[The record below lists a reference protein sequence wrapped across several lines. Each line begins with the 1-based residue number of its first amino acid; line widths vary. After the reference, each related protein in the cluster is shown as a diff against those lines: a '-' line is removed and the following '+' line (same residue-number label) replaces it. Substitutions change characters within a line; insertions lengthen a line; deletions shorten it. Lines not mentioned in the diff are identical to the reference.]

1 MKIAILSGKGGAGKT
16 FVSVNL
22 AFAGRRHF
30 GNVSYIDCDVEEP
43 NAHLFFSAP
52 VSETETVFASV
63 PSFDREKC
71 TGCRKCV
78 DFCKFNALVFI
89 KKSPVLFS
97 EMCHGCGACEF
108 LCPSSAIGEQKRPI
122 GIIETR
128 KFQNIT
134 LYSGILNTGEAN
146 GIKIIQSSLKKTD
159 SPLTVIDCPPGS
171 ACSVTESIQDADFCV
186 LIAEPTSFGFHNFQ
200 MIYELTSLLNK
211 KSAVLIN
218 KEEEKYAPLY
228 NFCEKKQLPVIG
240 AIPFDKKLAKSIA
253 DGTIISMQDK
263 NVLGTFDKIFTN
275 ITELL

>member
-16 FVSVNL
+16 FVSANL
-22 AFAGRRHF
+22 AFAGQQHF
-30 GNVSYIDCDVEEP
+30 GSVACIDCDVEEP
-43 NAHLFFSAP
+43 NAHLFFPSP
-52 VSETETVFASV
+52 VTETETVFATV

-97 EMCHGCGACEF
+97 EMCHGCGACAF
-108 LCPSSAIGEQKRPI
+108 LCPSSAIAEQKRPI
-122 GIIETR
+122 GIVETR
-128 KFQNIT
+128 KFQKIS

-146 GIKIIQSSLKKTD
+146 GIKIIRSALKKAD

-186 LIAEPTSFGFHNFQ
+186 LVAEPTSFGFHNFQ
-200 MIYELTSLLNK
+200 MIYELTSVLNK

-218 KEEEKYAPLY
+218 KEEEKYTPLHD
-228 NFCEKKQLPVIG
+228 FCEKNRLPVIG
-240 AIPFDKKLAKSIA
+240 TIPFDKKLAKSIA
-253 DGTIISMQDK
+253 DGTIISMHDK
-263 NVLGTFDKIFTN
+263 NILGMFDKIFMN
-275 ITELL
+275 ITDLL